1 MTGDGRPRV
10 AIVGGGIAGLSLAHT
25 LLKSVDVDVVVFER
39 SPRAGGNIRTEVRD
53 GYTCEW
59 GPNGFLDSSPPTL
72 DLVRELGLG
81 DRLQVGDD
89 SARRRYIVRG
99 LRLHEVPTGPV
110 SLLRSG
116 LLSWPAKARL
126 AWEPFAASRPAGD
139 ETIHAFAAR
148 RIGGEAAD
156 MLIDP
161 MVSGVFGGDAHALSL
176 RACFPAMWQ
185 METDHGGL
193 VRALVARRKRSRDK
207 ANGIGAPTGR
217 LTSFAGGLDVL
228 VRTLADRL
236 GHVVRTSAGVEA
248 VVRTGTGAYR
258 LLCED
263 GRTEV
268 ADAVVMAGGSA
279 QTARIVRDFDRPL
292 AAVLD
297 EMPTASM
304 VVACLGFSESQLPR
318 PLDGFGYL
326 IPRIEGLRTL
336 GCVWDSIVF
345 PGRAPKGHVLM
356 RVMMGGASDPTAV
369 TLDDDRV
376 LAVVRKD
383 LRTILGIDSAPSF
396 VRLIRHRTGIP
407 QYTVG
412 HRDRVATA
420 EARLARHPGLFLAG
434 NAYRGVSI
442 NACIADARN
451 FGIARLQN
459 LRGIEAA
466 PALGARPLI

>member
-1 MTGDGRPRV
+1 MTGDRRPRV
-10 AIVGGGIAGLSLAHT
+10 AIVGGGIAGLSLAHA
-25 LLKSVDVDVVVFER
+25 LLNSRDLDVAVFER
-39 SPRAGGNIRTEVRD
+39 SPRAGGNIRTEVSD

-59 GPNGFLDSSPPTL
+59 GPNGFLDSSRPTL
-72 DLVRELGLG
+72 DLVRELGLD
-81 DRLQVGDD
+81 DRLQVSDD
-89 SARRRYIVRG
+89 SSRRRYIVQDR
-99 LRLHEVPTGPV
+99 RLHEVPTGPA

-126 AWEPFAASRPAGD
+126 AWEPFAGARPAGD

-193 VRALVARRKRSRDK
+193 VRALLARRRQSRGK

-217 LTSFAGGLDVL
+217 LTSFTGGLDVL

-236 GHVVRTSAGVEA
+236 GHVVRTGTGVEA

-258 LLCED
+258 LICED

-268 ADAVVMAGGSA
+268 ADAVVMAGGA
-279 QTARIVRDFDRPL
+279 TQTARIVRDFDRPL
-292 AAVLD
+292 AVVLD
-297 EMPTASM
+297 EIPTASM
-304 VVACLGFSESQLPR
+304 VVACLGFPEAQLPR

-326 IPRIEGLRTL
+326 IPRSEGLRTL

-356 RVMMGGASDPTAV
+356 RVMLGGASDPGAV
-369 TLDDDRV
+369 TLDDEEV

-383 LRTILGIDSAPSF
+383 LRTLLDIDAAPSF

-420 EARLARHPGLFLAG
+420 EARLARHPGLFLTG

-442 NACIADARN
+442 NACIGEARN
-451 FGIARLQN
+451 FTISQFQN
-459 LRGIEAA
+459 WLATATLRSATEGKQF
-466 PALGARPLI
+466 